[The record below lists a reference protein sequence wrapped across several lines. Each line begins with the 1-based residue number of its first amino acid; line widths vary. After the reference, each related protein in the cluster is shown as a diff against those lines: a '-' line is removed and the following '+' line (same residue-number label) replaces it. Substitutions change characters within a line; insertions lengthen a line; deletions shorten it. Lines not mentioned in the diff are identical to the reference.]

1 MNEQTQITFNAV
13 QGRLTD
19 LELQLLSTQSQVDL
33 LTQEIEKLK
42 GENAELQKEITELKE
57 ENNNAQSQIDL
68 LTQEIEKLKKENED
82 LKGENSNA

>member
-19 LELQLLSTQSQVDL
+19 LELQLLSAQSQV
-33 LTQEIEKLK
+33 
-42 GENAELQKEITELKE
+42 
-57 ENNNAQSQIDL
+57 DL

>member
-19 LELQLLSTQSQVDL
+19 LELQLLS
-33 LTQEIEKLK
+33 
-42 GENAELQKEITELKE
+42 
-57 ENNNAQSQIDL
+57 AQSQIDL